1 MKKKL
6 RADSVDE
13 LFEIVKAV
21 QNGEEP
27 EEYAKRKREEALRAE
42 HEAEEA
48 EKRKREEAR
57 AEAEAARQKRKEKRA
72 AEREAEEAEK
82 RRREE
87 AAKRRR
93 EEEYEQ
99 AAKRKLGEE
108 QEYEAADQIVHEK
121 NAARLSDSD
130 EEDFERMLEEGPE
143 EDFGSLKSAAQ
154 GITERLKAVGSFL
167 GEKSQEARET
177 LSGWQKSVLE
187 KRTSPKEKHTVQN
200 EEHTVQREAV
210 NESHADAAKPS
221 AGKNT
226 LSGSEVHTN
235 ENSSES
241 PASDGDRTRELGR
254 VRLADI
260 EKEPVGKTRRR
271 YGAKSVSEESETI
284 GNRILHSLHMDSAV
298 ENQEEH
304 AAGAGVHH
312 VLQRMS
318 SDPKQKDAEEIRQN
332 QDEIDADSID
342 LDTVQILD
350 RLLDG
355 HAAQTEEAT
364 EQSAA
369 ENTSAKGTE
378 VPEPEKASA
387 TGSEVPEPENG
398 SVTGTEAPEAENTSA
413 KAAGASGIVSL
424 VKKALFGAKRRTVV
438 IGSAAAVVVF
448 IVIVAAG
455 MLHRASLLQEKR
467 KYVTADDGLIVTVEN
482 QPTEWCSSCEL
493 KMKVSVKS
501 GAISSIEMDGI
512 AVQPDEQG
520 YVTTE
525 VQSTP
530 LEVNVT
536 TENGTLAASVE
547 IPMLD
552 IDAPTVTAD
561 ISGGQVVLAAT
572 DTRSGV
578 AQIQYAVVRD
588 DDWLQLPQYQ
598 QYSEPFAFEEDCLYY
613 FYAIDQAGNCSTPLV
628 SNMVTAQ
635 SITLSENEVTL
646 YPEGTVLI
654 EAEVNPSNALLTNL
668 RFESSNTE
676 VAVVSSVGL
685 VTAVAEGSA
694 LIKVTADGVDM
705 ATCTV
710 NVVTESVI
718 TVSAIGD
725 CTLGT
730 YKGSVTSTS
739 FDTYYSMYGATWF
752 FQNVKDIL
760 SNDDAT
766 FANLEGPLTD
776 STDAADKTY
785 AFKGDPSY
793 TEILQDGSIEVV
805 TLANNH
811 SSDYGS
817 QGLADTKENLTEA
830 GIDYCTGDTIAY
842 QEISGVKT
850 AFIGIYEL
858 ASGLECETQVRETI
872 ADAQS
877 EGAQLIIVAFHWG
890 SEKENYADEI
900 QQSLAHTAIDCGADL
915 VVGHHPH
922 VLQGIEKYNGKYI
935 VYSLGNFCFG
945 GNSNPSDKDTMIFRQ
960 TFTVTADGVTLDD
973 DIEIIPCTLSSA
985 SGYNDYRPTPATG
998 TAADEIM
1005 ERINEYSAEF
1015 GEITYTASTG
1025 LEDAV

>member
-121 NAARLSDSD
+121 NAARLNDSD

-187 KRTSPKEKHTVQN
+187 KRTSPKKKHTVQN
-200 EEHTVQREAV
+200 EEHTVQQEAV

-318 SDPKQKDAEEIRQN
+318 SDPKQKDAEEIRQD

-364 EQSAA
+364 EQ
-369 ENTSAKGTE
+369 
-378 VPEPEKASA
+378 P
-387 TGSEVPEPENG
+387 
-398 SVTGTEAPEAENTSA
+398 ENTSA
-413 KAAGASGIVSL
+413 KAA
-424 VKKALFGAKRRTVV
+424 
-438 IGSAAAVVVF
+438 
-448 IVIVAAG
+448 
-455 MLHRASLLQEKR
+455 
-467 KYVTADDGLIVTVEN
+467 
-482 QPTEWCSSCEL
+482 
-493 KMKVSVKS
+493 
-501 GAISSIEMDGI
+501 
-512 AVQPDEQG
+512 
-520 YVTTE
+520 E
-525 VQSTP
+525 V
-530 LEVNVT
+530 
-536 TENGTLAASVE
+536 
-547 IPMLD
+547 
-552 IDAPTVTAD
+552 
-561 ISGGQVVLAAT
+561 
-572 DTRSGV
+572 
-578 AQIQYAVVRD
+578 
-588 DDWLQLPQYQ
+588 
-598 QYSEPFAFEEDCLYY
+598 
-613 FYAIDQAGNCSTPLV
+613 
-628 SNMVTAQ
+628 
-635 SITLSENEVTL
+635 
-646 YPEGTVLI
+646 PE
-654 EAEVNPSNALLTNL
+654 
-668 RFESSNTE
+668 
-676 VAVVSSVGL
+676 
-685 VTAVAEGSA
+685 
-694 LIKVTADGVDM
+694 
-705 ATCTV
+705 
-710 NVVTESVI
+710 
-718 TVSAIGD
+718 
-725 CTLGT
+725 
-730 YKGSVTSTS
+730 
-739 FDTYYSMYGATWF
+739 
-752 FQNVKDIL
+752 
-760 SNDDAT
+760 
-766 FANLEGPLTD
+766 
-776 STDAADKTY
+776 
-785 AFKGDPSY
+785 
-793 TEILQDGSIEVV
+793 
-805 TLANNH
+805 
-811 SSDYGS
+811 
-817 QGLADTKENLTEA
+817 
-830 GIDYCTGDTIAY
+830 
-842 QEISGVKT
+842 
-850 AFIGIYEL
+850 
-858 ASGLECETQVRETI
+858 
-872 ADAQS
+872 
-877 EGAQLIIVAFHWG
+877 
-890 SEKENYADEI
+890 SEKA
-900 QQSLAHTAIDCGADL
+900 
-915 VVGHHPH
+915 
-922 VLQGIEKYNGKYI
+922 
-935 VYSLGNFCFG
+935 
-945 GNSNPSDKDTMIFRQ
+945 
-960 TFTVTADGVTLDD
+960 
-973 DIEIIPCTLSSA
+973 SA
-985 SGYNDYRPTPATG
+985 
-998 TAADEIM
+998 
-1005 ERINEYSAEF
+1005 
-1015 GEITYTASTG
+1015 
-1025 LEDAV
+1025 